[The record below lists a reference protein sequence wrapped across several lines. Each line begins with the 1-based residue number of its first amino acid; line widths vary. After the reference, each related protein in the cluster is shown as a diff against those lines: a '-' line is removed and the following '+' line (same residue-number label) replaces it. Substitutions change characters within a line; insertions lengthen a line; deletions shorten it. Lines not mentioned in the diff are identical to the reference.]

1 MSFFGKIGKAIKKGV
16 HDVGGLAEKAAPF
29 VGMIPG
35 IGTLAGGAIG
45 GLGALAHGDGLGGA
59 LKYGAAGAAS
69 GFGGSKLLG
78 LASKAGGAL
87 TAPGSPGSGVLS
99 TIAGGAKGAIDAAGS
114 HGISIGDILKG
125 GLTAAGGIS
134 GLVSAHKAGTAMDR
148 AYGSQAGIADSLN
161 TRGGA
166 MADAASKGLL
176 ARLAAGPRAT
186 PDFSRFVDRANPFS
200 GQFAPP
206 PVAPTPSP
214 ALAQPAPQL
223 ALNSGVIPPRRRLPP
238 PPMAVAQ

>member
-1 MSFFGKIGKAIKKGV
+1 MSIFSKIGKVASK
-16 HDVGGLAEKAAPF
+16 VGKVAGNVLTKAAPI
-29 VGMIPG
+29 VGLIPG
-35 IGTLAGGAIG
+35 VGTVAGGLLGAGGSVLAGHNLATTLKTGAT
-45 GLGALAHGDGLGGA
+45 GAL
-59 LKYGAAGAAS
+59 S
-69 GFGGSKLLG
+69 GFGASKLLG

-87 TAPGSPGSGVLS
+87 TAPGSIGSTVAS
-99 TIAGGAKGAIDAAGS
+99 AGKSAIDAAGS
-114 HGISIGDILKG
+114 HGISISDILKG

-148 AYGSQAGIADSLN
+148 SYGQQAGIADSMN

-206 PVAPTPSP
+206 PVAPTPSTP
-214 ALAQPAPQL
+214 AIAQPAPQL
-223 ALNSGVIPPRRRLPP
+223 ALNSGTIPPMRRLPP
-238 PPMAVAQ
+238 PPMAVAR

>member
-69 GFGGSKLLG
+69 GFGGSKLMG

-87 TAPGSPGSGVLS
+87 TAPGSVGSTLLG
-99 TIAGGAKGAIDAAGS
+99 AGKTALDAAGKR
-114 HGISIGDILKG
+114 GISLSDILKG
-125 GLTAAGGIS
+125 GLTAAGGIA
-134 GLVSAHKAGTAMDR
+134 GAVSSAKAGKKEGEML
-148 AYGSQAGIADSLN
+148 GNQAGIADSMN
-161 TRGGA
+161 TRGRA

-214 ALAQPAPQL
+214 ALAQPAPPL
-223 ALNSGVIPPRRRLPP
+223 ALNSGTIPIRRRLPP